1 MVNLLMLILY
11 FLEQCKGLLEP
22 NSPLGLADK
31 IIVIDDP
38 VSSLSHNFVYEIAI
52 LIQKEIINKS
62 FKQVFLFTHNLFFL
76 CLNRTLPGS
85 PGRLLIQG
93 SVSCSPFPNPL
104 GLRGEIGVA

>member
-1 MVNLLMLILY
+1 M
-11 FLEQCKGLLEP
+11 
-22 NSPLGLADK
+22 
-31 IIVIDDP
+31 
-38 VSSLSHNFVYEIAI
+38 
-52 LIQKEIINKS
+52 
-62 FKQVFLFTHNLFFL
+62 FFL

>member
-1 MVNLLMLILY
+1 MSGYAGN
-11 FLEQCKGLLEP
+11 ES
-22 NSPLGLADK
+22 N
-31 IIVIDDP
+31 
-38 VSSLSHNFVYEIAI
+38 
-52 LIQKEIINKS
+52 
-62 FKQVFLFTHNLFFL
+62 FTHNLFFL